1 MAMACPICGKTD
13 RVEVLTSKSEEQAG
27 HGAWS
32 CGYCHHAWRT
42 EPWRL
47 TDPVEFFRKASYT
60 KIENAERL
68 DATKMKLF
76 EKFLQ
81 WANEV
86 KPQPPRT
93 MVDFGCSYGTVTEM
107 FKKDG
112 WDVMGIEISP
122 TAQKILNERNLPWAA
137 SLEDSGLT
145 LGSVDVVVMSD
156 CSYYL
161 PDPVGTLRTIRSY
174 MQPNGLLFLRQPT
187 RGGFVCLLSGMSRK
201 KALANKLWLDHV
213 HLFSHRSTRLA
224 LEQAGF
230 VEVKFLIERKF
241 RRSLKG
247 EIIHCLLRAVDFVT
261 LGFFDLTL
269 SWTVIAKAEKNV
281 NIGH

>member
-1 MAMACPICGKTD
+1 MSDIMCDIACPVCRKTN
-13 RVEVLTSKSEEQAG
+13 RVKVLSLASQATAEVE
-27 HGAWS
+27 AWS
-32 CGYCHHAWRT
+32 CDNCYHAWRT
-42 EPWRL
+42 EPWK
-47 TDPVEFFRKASYT
+47 TSDAIKFFGDTYYT

-81 WANEV
+81 WANKV

-107 FKKDG
+107 FKKNG

-122 TAQKILNERNLPWAA
+122 VAQKILNERNLPWAV
-137 SLEDSGLT
+137 SLEDSGLI

-156 CSYYL
+156 CSCYL

-187 RGGFVCLLSGMSRK
+187 RGGMVRLLLGISK
-201 KALANKLWLDHV
+201 K
-213 HLFSHRSTRLA
+213 
-224 LEQAGF
+224 
-230 VEVKFLIERKF
+230 KF
-241 RRSLKG
+241 
-247 EIIHCLLRAVDFVT
+247 
-261 LGFFDLTL
+261 
-269 SWTVIAKAEKNV
+269 
-281 NIGH
+281 